1 MNAAVPRRRLS
12 PIATDRRGTIGGAVP
27 AAKAMRELVID
38 GTRITDDG
46 DCYVI
51 AEIGHNHQGS
61 VEQAQQLFLSASQ
74 CGVNAVKLQKRD
86 NRSLYTRAAYD
97 APYDHENS
105 FGATYGE
112 HREALEFDVGEY
124 RELQACARELGLAF
138 FATAFDEPSA
148 DLLAELDMPAYKIA
162 SGDLRNT
169 PLLRHVASLGKP
181 MIVSTG
187 GATHGRRRPSRRDG
201 RCRSTRS
208 CACSSARPPIRRPVE
223 ELELGV
229 ITTLR
234 DRYPE
239 LVVGLSDHQDGI
251 AMSLVAYMLGARVME
266 KHFTLSHTLKGTDH
280 AFSLMPE
287 GMRKLVRDLRRVPA
301 ALGDGVKR
309 PLPSE
314 EPALR
319 KMGKMLVAARDL
331 EPGHVLAE
339 GDLAARSPAD
349 GGLAPYE
356 LDGLLGRSLNR
367 PLRADEPVT
376 ADALV
381 PLDEPV
387 VRAAS

>member
-1 MNAAVPRRRLS
+1 
-12 PIATDRRGTIGGAVP
+12 
-27 AAKAMRELVID
+27 MRELVID

-61 VEQAQQLFLSASQ
+61 VEQAQQLFLAASH

-97 APYDHENS
+97 APYEHENS

-124 RELQACARELGLAF
+124 KELQACARELGLAF
-138 FATAFDEPSA
+138 FATAFDERSA
-148 DLLAELDMPAYKIA
+148 DLLAELDVPAYKTA
-162 SGDLRNT
+162 SGDLKNT
-169 PLLRHVASLGKP
+169 PLLRHIATIGKP

-187 GATHGRRRPSRRDG
+187 GATLEDVDRAVEAISPLNNQL
-201 RCRSTRS
+201 CLLQCT
-208 CACSSARPPIRRPVE
+208 AVYPAAAE
-223 ELELGV
+223 ELELRV

-234 DRYPE
+234 ERYPE

-309 PLPSE
+309 PLASE
-314 EPALR
+314 EPALK

-331 EPGHVLAE
+331 EPGHVLVE

-356 LDGLLGRSLNR
+356 LDGLLGRILG
-367 PLRADEPVT
+367 RALAEDEPVT
-376 ADALV
+376 HEALV

-387 VRAAS
+387 VRAAG